1 MWSIFFHLVRYPLA
15 SSDTLAVTRYG
26 YGKHIEAVGA
36 DIPAMSMFLKV

>member
-1 MWSIFFHLVRYPLA
+1 MWSIVSHPTRHPLA

-26 YGKHIEAVGA
+26 YGKHIGAVEA